1 MKRPLSV
8 WTMPILRAGMGV
20 FLVAWGADKLLATEG
35 SQRIFSGMY
44 SVDSGP
50 TLVQTAGVTEIVLG
64 VALAVGLLRVIA
76 AWIALFVNLI
86 STAASWRQ
94 ILDPW
99 GVLGLTGGGTHLFLA
114 SIVIMAVGVVLVLNA
129 GDDTATLDRRL
140 GIGEQRGTRSAQDA
154 SPWSCRV

>member
-8 WTMPILRAGMGV
+8 WTMPILRGGMGV
-20 FLVAWGADKLLATEG
+20 FLVAWGVDKLLATES

-50 TLVQTAGVTEIVLG
+50 TLVQMAGVAEILLG

-99 GVLGLTGGGTHLFLA
+99 GVLGLTDGGTHLFLA
-114 SIVIMAVGVVLVLNA
+114 SIVIMVVGVVLVLNA
-129 GDDTATLDRRL
+129 RDDTATLDRRL
-140 GIGEQRGTRSAQDA
+140 GIGRGLSAL
-154 SPWSCRV
+154 

>member
-1 MKRPLSV
+1 
-8 WTMPILRAGMGV
+8 MGV

-35 SQRIFSGMY
+35 SRRIFSGMY
-44 SVDSGP
+44 SIESGP
-50 TLVQTAGVTEIVLG
+50 TLVQLAGVAEMILG
-64 VALAVGLLRVIA
+64 AALTVGLLRVIA
-76 AWIALFVNLI
+76 AWFALVINLI

-99 GVLGLTGGGTHLFLA
+99 GVLGLTDGGTHLFLA

-140 GIGEQRGTRSAQDA
+140 GIGSPGRPERG
-154 SPWSCRV
+154 RVPG

>member
-44 SVDSGP
+44 SIDSGP
-50 TLVQTAGVTEIVLG
+50 TLVQVAGVAEIVLG
-64 VALAVGLLRVIA
+64 LALAVGLLRVIA

-99 GVLGLTGGGTHLFLA
+99 GVLGLTDGGTHLFLA
-114 SIVIMAVGVVLVLNA
+114 SIVIMAVGVVLVVNA
-129 GDDTATLDRRL
+129 RDDAATLDRRL
-140 GIGEQRGTRSAQDA
+140 GIGSPANAGGTVST
-154 SPWSCRV
+154 